1 MVKLWTQERIR
12 TSVVTSAVATKKI
25 LLILKLNLR
34 ANLNNLKTTKDHLD
48 VGKLKTVPVD

>member
-12 TSVVTSAVATKKI
+12 TSVVTSAVAAKKI

-48 VGKLKTVPVD
+48 VGKSKTVPVD

>member
-12 TSVVTSAVATKKI
+12 TSVVTSAVAAKKI

-34 ANLNNLKTTKDHLD
+34 ANLNNLKTKKDHLD

>member
-12 TSVVTSAVATKKI
+12 TSVVTCVVAAKKI

-34 ANLNNLKTTKDHLD
+34 ASLNNLKTKKDHLD

>member
-12 TSVVTSAVATKKI
+12 TSVVTCVVAAKKI

-34 ANLNNLKTTKDHLD
+34 ASLNNLKIKKDHLD